1 MSLEATCPQCHA
13 PLPPDAPVGLCPRCL
28 IRSAAGLGEAPAGD
42 VDFPDIGDAADVAR
56 RLPQFEILSLLGR
69 GGMGVVYKARQPQ
82 LDRIVALKILPP
94 ADALSPDF
102 VERFRREAR
111 ALAKLSHPNIVHV
124 YEYGEQGGLYFF
136 VMEFVDG
143 ANLRTLLQSKSLT
156 PAEAL
161 GIVPQVC
168 DALEYAHEEGIVHR
182 DIKPE
187 NILIDKKGRLKIADF
202 GLAKLLRRE
211 AMDVS
216 LTVSGT
222 SLGTVRYMA
231 PEQMEKPETVDHRA
245 DIYSLGVVL
254 YEMLT
259 GEVPMGRF
267 APPSEKV
274 QVDVK
279 LDEIVL
285 HALERDVERR
295 YQHASEVKTALERV
309 SFAGAVPQAPASGVP
324 TENVQTL
331 LPRLMVT
338 ALAMLIG
345 GLTMAIGVAL
355 AVFAVLSESPQSGQ
369 FWGWMGGAFGCFF
382 GGGGALIGAIN
393 SYRQLAGAGDLMTAA
408 GSNWLDR
415 LLAVYAVLG
424 AAALVTAFAWGSPG
438 SPGRYSLLLL
448 GALIVAQA
456 AWFRLL
462 RHANRRP
469 SLPIQSSKD

>member
-1 MSLEATCPQCHA
+1 MSADKTCPQCHA
-13 PLPPDAPVGLCPRCL
+13 KPPPDAPAGLCPRCL
-28 IRSAAGLGEAPAGD
+28 IRSAAGLGEPPPD
-42 VDFPDIGDAADVAR
+42 VDFPDIGNAADVAR
-56 RLPQFEILSLLGR
+56 RLPQFEIIERLGQ

-94 ADALSPDF
+94 VAALSPDF
-102 VERFRREAR
+102 IERFRREAR
-111 ALAKLSHPNIVHV
+111 TLAKLNHPNIVSV
-124 YEYGEQGGLYFF
+124 YEFGEQGGLYYF
-136 VMEFVDG
+136 VMEYVDG
-143 ANLRTLLQSKSLT
+143 ANLRALLEDKTLT
-156 PAEAL
+156 PAAAL
-161 GIVPQVC
+161 VIVPHVC
-168 DALEYAHEEGIVHR
+168 EALEYAHEEGVIHR

-187 NILIDKKGRLKIADF
+187 NLLIDKKGRVKIADF

-211 AMDVS
+211 ALDVT

-222 SLGTVRYMA
+222 SLGTLRYMA
-231 PEQMEKPETVDHRA
+231 PEQLEKPEAVDHRA

-259 GEVPMGRF
+259 GELPMGRF
-267 APPSEKV
+267 APPSQKV
-274 QVDVK
+274 RVDVK

-295 YQHASEVKTALERV
+295 YQHASDVKTALERV
-309 SFAGAVPQAPASGVP
+309 SLAEAVPQVP
-324 TENVQTL
+324 VANTLTGDPQAL

-345 GLTMAIGVAL
+345 GLTMTIGLAL

-369 FWGWMGGAFGCFF
+369 FWGWIGGAFGCFF

-393 SYRQLAGAGDLMTAA
+393 SYRQMAGTGDLMTAA

-415 LLAVYAVLG
+415 LLVVYVLLG
-424 AAALVTAFAWGSPG
+424 AATLVAAFAWSSLG

-448 GALIVAQA
+448 GGLVIAQA
-456 AWFRLL
+456 VLFRLL
-462 RHANRRP
+462 RRPHRRSVFP
-469 SLPIQSSKD
+469 VQPPKN